1 MICRS
6 LKLRID
12 TYLIIDCLIYSSI
25 NYLSGNLSFNYRNY
39 FTIGRWG
46 TKRGKL
52 LKELLNNKISNNYH
66 NVYIKQI
73 PRVQWCRQLCSAK
86 HIFFFTFHIQYYTY
100 LGTYSNNRQLKGTVC
115 ELNKYHKFPQAHGP
129 GIWILFKFWLW
140 IRKELSNLSFIHGWE
155 LKKNP
160 GSWSI
165 TSAKHEIDFFLIWH
179 AVSLANAFFCFRRSF

>member
-86 HIFFFTFHIQYYTY
+86 HIFFLLHSTFNIIRFEALTPI
-100 LGTYSNNRQLKGTVC
+100 TANLKG
-115 ELNKYHKFPQAHGP
+115 
-129 GIWILFKFWLW
+129 LFV
-140 IRKELSNLSFIHGWE
+140 NLTNIINFLRLMDQESG
-155 LKKNP
+155 
-160 GSWSI
+160 
-165 TSAKHEIDFFLIWH
+165 FFLN
-179 AVSLANAFFCFRRSF
+179 SDCE